1 MEMTQKE
8 LDEKVKEV
16 VKQLDKDGFNSPQI
30 VYIMRRTKGRI
41 SQILN
46 NKSN

>member
-1 MEMTQKE
+1 MEMSQKE
-8 LDEKVKEV
+8 LDEKVKDI
-16 VKQLDKDGFNSPQI
+16 VKQLDKEGFNSPQI
-30 VYIMRRTKGRI
+30 VYVMRRTKGRI